1 MEIPSEIVQGNSVTW
16 RDAATTDSLG
26 NAITSAD
33 WTLTYYFGGPTTF
46 NVVGTAYSSG
56 WEVSLS
62 AAQTGAMNDS
72 LSANYFWQA
81 TVTKA
86 SQVITIG
93 NGSLRIIKNLA
104 TAVAGFDGRSQTEID
119 LAAVQA
125 EISSRIS
132 GGTTIEYQ
140 IGSRRLRKEAM
151 SELLT
156 LESSLKRQVYMEKA
170 AQQMAN
176 GLGDPR
182 QMYVRF
188 G

>member
-16 RDAATTDSLG
+16 RDIATTDNLG
-26 NAITSAD
+26 AAITSAD
-33 WTLTYYFGGPTTF
+33 WVLTYYFGGPTTF

-56 WEVSLS
+56 WEVTLS
-62 AAQTGAMNDS
+62 ATQTAAMNDS
-72 LSANYFWQA
+72 LSPNYFWQA

-86 SQVITIG
+86 SDAVTIG
-93 NGSLRIIKNLA
+93 SGNLRIIKNLA
-104 TAVAGFDGRSQTEID
+104 TAIAGFDGRTQAEID
-119 LAAVQA
+119 LAAVQV
-125 EISSRIS
+125 EISARIS
-132 GGTTIEYQ
+132 GGTAIEYT

>member
-1 MEIPSEIVQGNSVTW
+1 M
-16 RDAATTDSLG
+16 
-26 NAITSAD
+26 
-33 WTLTYYFGGPTTF
+33 
-46 NVVGTAYSSG
+46 
-56 WEVSLS
+56 
-62 AAQTGAMNDS
+62 
-72 LSANYFWQA
+72 
-81 TVTKA
+81 
-86 SQVITIG
+86 QV
-93 NGSLRIIKNLA
+93 
-104 TAVAGFDGRSQTEID
+104 
-119 LAAVQA
+119 
-125 EISSRIS
+125 EISARIS
-132 GGTTIEYQ
+132 GGTAIEYT